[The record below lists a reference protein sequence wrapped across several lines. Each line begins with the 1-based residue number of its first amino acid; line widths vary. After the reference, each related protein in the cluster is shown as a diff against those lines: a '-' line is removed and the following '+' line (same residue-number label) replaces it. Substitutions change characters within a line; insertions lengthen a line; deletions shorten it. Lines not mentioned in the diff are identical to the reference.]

1 MADHKAEQ
9 IMDAVVAKLTGLAT
23 TGANITRG
31 RVYNI
36 EAQALP
42 HLSIY
47 RGENRPVADAD
58 QNMAFSDWILV
69 INIEATVKS
78 ATTQI
83 DKTLAQIEKEVT
95 IALKADR
102 TQGLAFVI
110 DTMEAGSSEPNLD
123 GDGDQPTGSMTMQF
137 SFKYRRSI
145 TDPSQ

>member
-1 MADHKAEQ
+1 MADHRAEQ

-23 TGANITRG
+23 TGANVTRG

-36 EAQALP
+36 ERQAIP

-58 QNMAFSDWILV
+58 QNMAFSDWVLAV
-69 INIEATVKS
+69 NIEAVVKS
-78 ATTQI
+78 ATSQI
-83 DKTLAQIEKEVT
+83 DEVLAQIEKEVT

-102 TQGLAFVI
+102 TQGLEFVL
-110 DTMEAGSSEPNLD
+110 DTMEAGSSEPALD
-123 GDGDQPTGSMTMQF
+123 GDGDQPVATMIMQF
-137 SFKYRRSI
+137 LFKYRRSI